1 MTVSPLTRRSLLGV
15 AGAGAVGAA
24 GAAAPVAVADPAGA
38 EAETVPSRAA
48 AEQRLVNGRVRALR
62 TCGYA
67 EAGDGGGA
75 LYRRL
80 DAAPAEPDRWHL
92 RTRDGAWWELAEDV
106 VSVRALGAVGDYDVD
121 AGTGTDDTSALQA
134 AARRGG
140 TVYVP
145 GVDGAYLTT
154 DSISLLV
161 DGTHWFGD
169 GLRSRITLVSG
180 PGGAGELLG
189 IHGSAPSTPDGP
201 PQRYVQGV
209 RVSGLHLD
217 TSDAAN
223 DNGLGG
229 SFCRDVQ
236 VDNLYFSRI
245 GRKALTFQY
254 HCSNIR
260 CRDVTV
266 YEAGTEP
273 RSTFAVISIEGQT
286 AGVDLSYYPGGTT
299 NTADLGGS
307 DVHDIAFSDITC
319 HATGYNYVVVSNAHR
334 VRFDNLALGDTAGA
348 GSFVIFTR
356 KVWDSHV
363 RGVRGGNT
371 ARRFLEI
378 GEQADSCTFSDLRF
392 GSTTGTGADGRAVR
406 IGGTRIRLSD
416 VSFRHGNAAA
426 LEAVLVAGA
435 DATIT
440 GLHVAECASQ
450 YVLNAPPAGVRL
462 KLTDSTFVSAA
473 GAAFRIKGE
482 QAQVAGNHFRTPA
495 GPFAGRFEGPGNVFT
510 GNHVAGAAPGRLVVT
525 AEGSVAATQ
534 NAFEAGATLQFDGGS
549 LYASA
554 AFGNTGLAG
563 AGPNL
568 VPLAGGALHADGSG
582 LLRIKGS
589 RFTSDT
595 DGVVVGGQG

>member
-1 MTVSPLTRRSLLGV
+1 MTVSPLTRRSLLGA
-15 AGAGAVGAA
+15 AGAGAVGVAAA
-24 GAAAPVAVADPAGA
+24 GPVAAADPSGA
-38 EAETVPSRAA
+38 EAETVSSRAA
-48 AEQRLVNGRVRALR
+48 AEQRIVNGRVRALR

-92 RTRDGAWWELAEDV
+92 CTRDGAWWELAEDV
-106 VSVRALGAVGDYDVD
+106 VSVRALGAVGDYDV
-121 AGTGTDDTSALQA
+121 ATGAGTDDTLALQA

-154 DSISLLV
+154 DSISLLA

-180 PGGAGELLG
+180 AGGAGELLG
-189 IHGSAPSTPDGP
+189 IHGAAPSTPSGP

-217 TSDAAN
+217 TSNGSN

-266 YEAGTEP
+266 FEAATEP

-299 NTADLGGS
+299 STEDLGGA

-319 HATGYNYVVVSNAHR
+319 LSTGYNYVVVSNAHR
-334 VRFDNLALGDTAGA
+334 IRFDGLALGDTAGA

-363 RGVRGGNT
+363 RGVRGGDT

-378 GEQADSCTFSDLRF
+378 GELADSCTFSDLRF
-392 GSTTGTGADGRAVR
+392 GSTTGTGVDGRAVR
-406 IGGTRIRLSD
+406 IGGTRIRLAD
-416 VSFRHGNAAA
+416 VAFRHGNAGA

-473 GAAFRIKGE
+473 GAAFRIKGSR
-482 QAQVAGNHFRTPA
+482 AHVAGNHFRTPA

-525 AEGSVAATQ
+525 AEASAVATL
-534 NAFEAGATLQFDGGS
+534 NTFESGATITFDGGS

-554 AFGNTGLAG
+554 AFGNTGLAAGG
-563 AGPNL
+563 ANL
-568 VPLAGGALHADGSG
+568 VPLAGGALHADGAG
-582 LLRIKGS
+582 VLRIKDS

-595 DGVVVGGQG
+595 DGAVVGAQT

>member
-24 GAAAPVAVADPAGA
+24 AAGVAAADPSGA
-38 EAETVPSRAA
+38 EADTVPSKGA
-48 AEQRLVNGRVRALR
+48 AEQTIVNGRVRALR

-80 DAAPAEPDRWHL
+80 DSAPAEPDRWHL

-106 VSVRALGAVGDYDVD
+106 VSVRALGARGDYDLV
-121 AGTGTDDTSALQA
+121 AGTGSDDTAALQA

-145 GVDGAYLTT
+145 GVDGAYLVT
-154 DSISLLV
+154 DSISLLT

-169 GLRSRITLVSG
+169 GLRSRITLVSE

-189 IHGSAPSTPDGP
+189 IHGSAPSTPSGP

-217 TSDAAN
+217 TADGSN

-266 YEAGTEP
+266 YEAATEP
-273 RSTFAVISIEGQT
+273 RSTHAVISIEGQT

-299 NTADLGGS
+299 STADLGGA

-319 HATGYNYVVVSNAHR
+319 HSTGYNYVVVSNAHR
-334 VRFDNLALGDTAGA
+334 VRFDGLALGDTAGA

-363 RGVRGGNT
+363 RGVRGGDT

-406 IGGTRIRLSD
+406 IGGTRVRLAD
-416 VSFRHGNAAA
+416 VAFRHGNAVA

-510 GNHVAGAAPGRLVVT
+510 ANHVAGTAPGRLVVT
-525 AEGSVAATQ
+525 AEASVVAAL
-534 NAFEAGATLQFDGGS
+534 NVFE
-549 LYASA
+549 
-554 AFGNTGLAG
+554 
-563 AGPNL
+563 
-568 VPLAGGALHADGSG
+568 SG
-582 LLRIKGS
+582 E
-589 RFTSDT
+589 T
-595 DGVVVGGQG
+595 DGAVGGGQG

>member
-1 MTVSPLTRRSLLGV
+1 M
-15 AGAGAVGAA
+15 AAA
-24 GAAAPVAVADPAGA
+24 GPAAGADPAGS
-38 EAETVPSRAA
+38 EALTVPSRAA
-48 AEQRLVNGRVRALR
+48 AEQLVVNGRVRAVR

-80 DAAPAEPDRWHL
+80 DAAPALPERWHL

-106 VSVRALGAVGDYDVD
+106 VSVKALGAAGDYDL
-121 AGTGTDDTSALQA
+121 ATGTGTDDTAALQA

-140 TVYVP
+140 TMYVP
-145 GVDGAYLTT
+145 GVDGGYLTT

-169 GLRSRITLVSG
+169 GYRSRIVLVSG

-189 IHGSAPSTPDGP
+189 IHGAAPSTPSGP

-217 TSDAAN
+217 TNNGAN

-236 VDNLYFSRI
+236 VDDLYFSRI

-254 HCSNIR
+254 HCANIR

-266 YEAGTEP
+266 YEAATEP
-273 RSTFAVISIEGQT
+273 RSTFAVISVEGQT

-299 NTADLGGS
+299 STEDLGGA
-307 DVHDIAFSDITC
+307 DVHDISFSDITC

-334 VRFDNLALGDTAGA
+334 VRFDGLALGDTAGA

-356 KVWDSHV
+356 RVWDSHV
-363 RGVRGGNT
+363 RGVRGGDT

-378 GEQADSCTFSDLRF
+378 GELADSCTFSDLRF
-392 GSTTGTGADGRAVR
+392 GATTGSSADGRAVR
-406 IGGTRIRLSD
+406 IGGTRIRLAD
-416 VSFRHGNAAA
+416 CAFRHGDAAT

-462 KLTDSTFVSAA
+462 KLTDSTFVSATA
-473 GAAFRIKGE
+473 AAFRVRGD
-482 QAQVAGNHFRTPA
+482 QAQLSGNHFRTPA
-495 GPFAGRFEGPGNVFT
+495 GPFAGRFEGAGNVFT
-510 GNHVAGAAPGRLVVT
+510 GNHVAGAAPGRVVVT
-525 AEGSVAATQ
+525 AAASVIATQ
-534 NAFEAGATLQFDGGS
+534 NTFESGATMTFEGGS

-554 AFGNTGLAG
+554 AYGNTGLTG
-563 AGPNL
+563 AAPNL
-568 VPLAGGALHADGSG
+568 LPLAGGALHADGSG
-582 LLRIKGS
+582 VLRIKGS
-589 RFTSDT
+589 RFGSDT
-595 DGVVVGGQG
+595 DGVAVGGQG

>member
-1 MTVSPLTRRSLLGV
+1 MSVSPLTRRSLLGA
-15 AGAGAVGAA
+15 AGAGAVGVA
-24 GAAAPVAVADPAGA
+24 AAAPSSAADPAGS
-38 EAETVPSRAA
+38 EALSVPSRAA
-48 AEQRLVNGRVRALR
+48 AEQMIVNGRVRALR
-62 TCGYA
+62 TFGYA
-67 EAGDGGGA
+67 AAGDGGGA

-92 RTRDGAWWELAEDV
+92 RTRDGAWWELADDV
-106 VSVRALGAVGDYDVD
+106 VSVKALGAAGDYDFET
-121 AGTGTDDTSALQA
+121 GTGTDDTDALQA

-145 GVDGAYLTT
+145 GTDGAYLTT

-189 IHGSAPSTPDGP
+189 IHGAAPSTPAGP

-217 TSDAAN
+217 TSNGSN

-236 VDNLYFSRI
+236 IDNLYFSRI

-254 HCSNIR
+254 HCANVR

-266 YEAGTEP
+266 YEAATEP

-299 NTADLGGS
+299 STEDLGGT
-307 DVHDIAFSDITC
+307 DVHDITFSDITC
-319 HATGYNYVVVSNAHR
+319 HSTGYNYVVVSNAHR
-334 VRFDNLALGDTAGA
+334 VRFEGLALGDTSGA

-371 ARRFLEI
+371 ARRFFEI
-378 GEQADSCTFSDLRF
+378 GEQAHSCTFEDFRF
-392 GSTTGTGADGRAVR
+392 GATTGTGADGRAIR
-406 IGGTRIRLSD
+406 IGGTRIRVAD
-416 VSFRHGNAAA
+416 GSFRHANAVA

-440 GLHVAECASQ
+440 GLHVTECASQ

-462 KLTDSTFVSAA
+462 KLTDCTFVSST
-473 GAAFRIKGE
+473 GAAFRIKGDH
-482 QAQVAGNHFRTPA
+482 AQLSGNHFRTPA

-510 GNHVAGAAPGRLVVT
+510 GNDVAGTAPGRLVVT
-525 AEGSVAATQ
+525 ADASVVATL
-534 NAFEAGATLQFDGGS
+534 NTFEAGATMTFDGGS

-554 AFGNTGLAG
+554 AFGNTGLGEGG
-563 AGPNL
+563 ANL
-568 VPLAGGALHADGSG
+568 VPLGGGALHADGAG
-582 LLRIKGS
+582 VLRIKGS
-589 RFTSDT
+589 RFASDT